1 MIEYKFSKAFLTEKD
16 FLKEIPVSKATFH
29 RWQREWIA
37 NGNDPRDMGKIL
49 IKGSSIVYWDG
60 QLWLKWFF
68 NHKVNQKCNSIMNT
82 RTNREPWSSVQN
94 LKKES
99 EVITNVRT
107 KI

>member
-49 IKGSSIVYWDG
+49 IKDL
-60 QLWLKWFF
+60 Q
-68 NHKVNQKCNSIMNT
+68 
-82 RTNREPWSSVQN
+82 
-94 LKKES
+94 
-99 EVITNVRT
+99 
-107 KI
+107 

>member
-16 FLKEIPVSKATFH
+16 FLKEIPASKATFH

-68 NHKVNQKCNSIMNT
+68 NHKVNQKVQFDYVDLKVCNKK
-82 RTNREPWSSVQN
+82 QN
-94 LKKES
+94 LT
-99 EVITNVRT
+99 VHMFVFLV
-107 KI
+107 